1 MVYVREISNDKA
13 QTDFTRSE
21 FCQGRRGSGG
31 GEVVIIGRDEDKTIR
46 WSVCESG
53 VRVQVTGAVE
63 KSREGARAPVTG
75 AVEKTRKGVRA
86 PVTGAVENERNED
99 VGGRTSLEVN
109 SDQKRMWV
117 EDERCQNQTIAK

>member
-75 AVEKTRKGVRA
+75 AVE
-86 PVTGAVENERNED
+86 NERNED